1 MRHLLLWRAAT
12 LAIACATLLAPNAL
26 FSQATA
32 SGTIAGTITDST
44 GAVIPNAGVKLN
56 GRGTGFTRS
65 ATTSEAGSYRFD
77 LVPPGEYEVRA
88 TAKGFST
95 AVFANVRAAVSQTT
109 TVDATLNPNA
119 QSEVVTVEAS
129 GVPLLD
135 LQKTDVSLPITT
147 QMVQDLPLNGRDFVN
162 LAYLAPGA
170 KPVNSYDPT
179 KNRTGVFGLNGSNGR
194 NVNVT
199 VNGIDNK
206 DSTVGGPVMQL
217 PLEAIQ
223 EFNISTQ
230 RFSAANG
237 RSEGAAVNVITKS
250 GSNDFHGSAYGFFRD
265 VAFNS
270 KNFFESDKAPFS
282 RQQFGGSIGGPVKKD
297 KDFLFFALE
306 KIRERTSLNVTPT
319 AFTELS
325 LLKTAGFD
333 VQATQTI
340 LTPYDDWRYNGR
352 FDHRFNEKHNLF
364 LSYTNQNNRGLNDQS
379 GQTNDLTAGNFTTN
393 QLIVANATLNSVLT
407 PTIVNSLTAGY
418 QYWNNLIDSNTRA
431 PYYSFPQSIFFGT
444 NPNVPQ
450 QSYQAKWQLRDDIS
464 IVRGKHAFKFGGD
477 LITMP
482 KLGGFFGNTVTNYSF
497 FDLPSVI
504 VNDKTKYPQG
514 FRTPGAVQSISAAQ
528 GNPYFNVTDTVRM
541 FGLYAHDDW
550 KATRR
555 LTLSFGLRYDIDS
568 NLLANKQQS
577 TNRTYL
583 ALRAINSPY
592 GGIPRTDKN
601 NFSPRFGFAY
611 DLTGKG
617 NHVMRGGYG
626 IYFGQPF
633 LNIPLFMIQQANP
646 DIYAT
651 VLDLSSS
658 GPGDANSNIVNGTNI
673 RLGNYRLGVDPAPA
687 IPPPA
692 KSLPNGASGRL
703 VDPGYVNPYTQQFN
717 IGYAWSPN
725 PNNVIEVEY
734 IHVLGL
740 KESKRININPTLGG
754 VRPLA
759 AAFGAAGQPLIG
771 RIIVEAPI
779 GRSRYDGFNVTYR
792 KRMTK
797 HFSVNTNYV
806 LSKAVGYQGASAA
819 FGNAPTD
826 VRNVFSSTDFG
837 YVPNDERHRW
847 TLSGVLDL
855 PFGIKFAPIVQWASA
870 RPYTPLQGIADVYG
884 WGTGLGA
891 THAIVLKGQENNLR
905 GTKDL
910 TAAQLR
916 TCLADG
922 SCSQV
927 GLGSSRGQTFFQF
940 DARFGKTVKFGERKT
955 LDLFFQAFNLTDR
968 ANFGQNF
975 VTNIRSNAFGTPNG
989 FLAPASTIVPRSF
1002 WGEFGTTF
1010 RF

>member
-1 MRHLLLWRAAT
+1 MKHLLSPAAMALLLTT
-12 LAIACATLLAPNAL
+12 LSAVNGFA
-26 FSQATA
+26 QATA
-32 SGTIAGTITDST
+32 SGTIAGTVTDKT
-44 GAVIPNAGVKLN
+44 AAVIPNAAVKLT
-56 GRGTGFTRS
+56 GRSTGFARASSTNES
-65 ATTSEAGSYRFD
+65 GAYRFD
-77 LVPPGEYEVRA
+77 LVPPGEYEVRV
-88 TAKGFST
+88 TAKGFT
-95 AVFANVRAAVSQTT
+95 VAVFNNVAAAVSQTT
-109 TVDATLNPNA
+109 TIDATLSPSA
-119 QSEVVTVEAS
+119 QQEIITVEAS
-129 GVPLLD
+129 GAPLLD
-135 LQKTDVSLPITT
+135 VLKTDVSIAITT

-250 GSNDFHGSAYGFFRD
+250 GSNNFHGSAYGFFRD
-265 VAFNS
+265 VALNS
-270 KNFFESDKAPFS
+270 KNYFESAKAPFS
-282 RQQFGGSIGGPVKKD
+282 RQQFGGSISGPVKKD
-297 KDFLFFALE
+297 KTFLFFALE
-306 KIRERTSLNVTPT
+306 KIRERTSLNVTPA
-319 AFTELS
+319 AFSELS
-325 LLKTAGFD
+325 LLKTAGFA
-333 VQATQTI
+333 VEPASTI

-352 FDHRFNEKHNLF
+352 LDHRFNEKHNMF
-364 LSYTNQNNRGLNDQS
+364 LSYTNQNNKGLNDQS
-379 GQTNDLTAGNFTTN
+379 TQTNDLTAGNFTTN

-407 PTIVNSLTAGY
+407 PAVVNSFTAGY
-418 QYWNNLIDSNTRA
+418 QYWNNVIDSNTRA
-431 PYYSFPQSIFFGT
+431 PYFLFPQNIFFGT

-450 QSYQAKWQLRDDIS
+450 QSYQAKWQVRDDIS
-464 IVRGKHAFKFGGD
+464 IVKGKHAFKFGGD
-477 LITMP
+477 LIMAP

-497 FDLPSVI
+497 FDLPSMI
-504 VNDKTKYPQG
+504 LSDKVKYPLA
-514 FRTPGAVQSISAAQ
+514 FKTPGAVQAISAAQ
-528 GNPYFNVTDTVRM
+528 GNPYFNVTDTVKM
-541 FGLYAHDDW
+541 FGVYAQDDW
-550 KATRR
+550 KISRK
-555 LTLSFGLRYDIDS
+555 LSLNFGMRYDIDS
-568 NLLANKQQS
+568 NLLANKQQA

-583 ALRAINSPY
+583 ALKAIGNPY
-592 GGIPRTDKN
+592 GGIPKTDRN

-611 DLTGKG
+611 DVTGKG

-646 DIYAT
+646 NIYAT
-651 VLDLSSS
+651 VLDLNSS
-658 GPGDANSNIVNGTNI
+658 GPGDAASSIVNGTNI
-673 RLGNYRLGVDPAPA
+673 RLGNYRLGVDPVPVIPA
-687 IPPPA
+687 A
-692 KSLPNGASGRL
+692 ATQLPNGASGRL

-717 IGYAWSPN
+717 IGYAWAPN
-725 PNNVIEVEY
+725 TSNVIEIEY

-740 KESKRININPTLGG
+740 KESKRMNINPTLGG

-779 GRSRYDGFNVTYR
+779 GRSRYDGLNLSYR
-792 KRMTK
+792 KRMSRR
-797 HFSVNTNYV
+797 FSVNTNYV
-806 LSKAVGYQGASAA
+806 FSQAVGYQGASAA

-826 VRNVFSSTDFG
+826 VRNIFSSTDYG

-847 TLSGVLDL
+847 TLSGVVDL
-855 PFGIKFAPIVQWASA
+855 PWGIKFSPIVQLASA
-870 RPYTPLQGIADVYG
+870 RSYTPLQGISDVFG

-891 THAIVLKGQENNLR
+891 THAIVLKGQESNLR
-905 GTKDL
+905 ASKDM

-916 TCLADG
+916 ACLTDG
-922 SCSQV
+922 SCQQV
-927 GLGSSRGQTFFQF
+927 GLGSARGQTFFQF
-940 DARFGKTVKFGERKT
+940 DARIGKTVKLGEKRT
-955 LDLFFQAFNLTDR
+955 LDLFFQAFDLTNR

-975 VTNIRSNAFGTPNG
+975 ITSIRSNAFGTPQG

-1002 WGEFGTTF
+1002 WGEFGATF